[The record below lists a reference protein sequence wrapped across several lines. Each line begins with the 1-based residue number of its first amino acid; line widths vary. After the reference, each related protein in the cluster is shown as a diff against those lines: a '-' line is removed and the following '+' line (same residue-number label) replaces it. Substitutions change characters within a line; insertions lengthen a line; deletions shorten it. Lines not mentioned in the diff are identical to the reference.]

1 MDGGGWMRWANI
13 CTDCMLDRCKGT
25 EGDLL
30 AAIRDSE
37 KDRFEIAMAVDK
49 NDEPLWII
57 AARAVQGHSVPFVLD
72 DRLYWLIKSQLHMFL
87 CTLIHGTRR
96 QFINSILESGIQP
109 AGSGELGRVHAY

>member
-1 MDGGGWMRWANI
+1 MDGGGWMPWANI

-49 NDEPLWII
+49 NDEPLWIM
-57 AARAVQGHSVPFVLD
+57 AARAVQGHSVHEVCPRGPQDVPHP
-72 DRLYWLIKSQLHMFL
+72 RWS
-87 CTLIHGTRR
+87 RR
-96 QFINSILESGIQP
+96 CP
-109 AGSGELGRVHAY
+109 